1 MSKKKFDSLK
11 PEWQQPFLDAALKA
25 AAFERKVIR
34 DAEMKQVEDL
44 KSWGMDVRTVDK
56 QLFVEAMEPAYV
68 KFFKENPSWEA
79 IVNEIRATK

>member
-11 PEWQQPFLDAALKA
+11 PEWQELFMKAALEA

-34 DAEMKQVEDL
+34 DAEVKQVEEL

-56 QLFVEAMEPAYV
+56 QLFVDAMQPAYAE
-68 KFFKENPSWEA
+68 FFKQNPSWEA
-79 IVNEIRATK
+79 IVKEIRATK